1 MAFAKAAQA
10 PLKLI
15 DFLASGFDGELLILM
30 MAFYCRLKIRYP
42 YTLIFHKL

>member
-15 DFLASGFDGELLILM
+15 DFLASGFDGKLLIQIMALM
-30 MAFYCRLKIRYP
+30 AD
-42 YTLIFHKL
+42 